1 MTIVGSIAVGVLYAA
16 GTYLLLQRSLVRIII
31 GLSLIAHGANLL
43 LLLSGSN
50 RGLAPIVGA
59 GAPEELADPMPQA
72 LALTAIVISF
82 GVLVYLLA
90 VSFASWRA
98 RGDDVV
104 EDQFGDR
111 RLAQLAEED
120 RIAEE
125 QR

>member
-1 MTIVGSIAVGVLYAA
+1 MTIVGVVAIGVLYAG
-16 GTYLLLQRSLVRIII
+16 GTYLLLQRSLMRIII

-43 LLLSGSN
+43 LLLSGSD

-59 GAPEELADPMPQA
+59 GTVDELADPMPQA

-90 VSFASWRA
+90 VTFASWREQ
-98 RGDDVV
+98 GDDAV

-111 RLAQLAEED
+111 RLAQLRDEE

-125 QR
+125 SQ

>member
-1 MTIVGSIAVGVLYAA
+1 MTIVGAIAIGVLYAG

-43 LLLSGSN
+43 LLLSGSK

-82 GVLVYLLA
+82 GVLVYLLS
-90 VSFASWRA
+90 VSYASWRQ
-98 RGDDVV
+98 RGDDMV

-111 RLAQLAEED
+111 RLAQLE
-120 RIAEE
+120 EE
-125 QR
+125 QRMAEEAP